1 MIAGTFSTASRSLW
15 RGASSVTR
23 ERAKAWVPLLGFAAI
38 ALYVALTVAAVALYP
53 GSTSPAD
60 RYLSELGNAELSPQ
74 GWLFYDLA
82 MILAGLCA
90 LPFFVAVSRYYAKY
104 GSKRLVR
111 TGLVA
116 GIVNGVSV
124 VMAGAFAEHINM
136 GVHVGSALVV
146 FLSFVPMLV
155 AYGLIF
161 WKLRGF
167 SRFVSVYGF
176 VVCAID
182 VGLVAVLF
190 TGGLDA
196 GPGSIMEWVS
206 VFTYLSWVG
215 LVSVD
220 LLRWQRAGGLV
231 QRV

>member
-1 MIAGTFSTASRSLW
+1 MPRTKNWA
-15 RGASSVTR
+15 
-23 ERAKAWVPLLGFAAI
+23 PLLGFAAI
-38 ALYVALTVAAVALYP
+38 AVYVALTVAAIALYP

-60 RYLSELGNAELSPQ
+60 TYLSELGNAHLNPD
-74 GWLFYDLA
+74 GWVFFDLG
-82 MILAGLCA
+82 MILAGLLA
-90 LPFFVAVSRYYAKY
+90 VPFFVAVSRYYAQHGRK
-104 GSKRLVR
+104 GLVR

-116 GIVNGVSV
+116 GVVNGVSV
-124 VMAGAFAEHINM
+124 FMAGVFAEHVNM
-136 GVHVGSALVV
+136 GAHIIWALLIFV
-146 FLSFVPMLV
+146 SFVPMLV

-190 TGGLDA
+190 IGGLDA
-196 GPGSIMEWVS
+196 GPGSIMEWIA

-220 LLRWQRAGGLV
+220 LLRRLRGAGPV
-231 QRV
+231 